1 MIWRIGRAQ
10 TMWTDSSDGVNP
22 VYNVPASIRLHAVF
36 DARPKWFHPLTHN
49 PGTGPCCFHRLES
62 FPINLPW
69 IHKCKGLFEGRIYWM
84 MVQRFQNGNSSDWWS
99 EATTDMSNRGAA
111 GERRWICVF
120 VFAAGGGG
128 GVFVYLCICICS
140 RRRRRC
146 IRPANEFG
154 NSRHE

>member
-36 DARPKWFHPLTHN
+36 NARPKWFHPLTHN

-84 MVQRFQNGNSSDWWS
+84 MVQRFQNGNSSDGWS

-120 VFAAGGGG
+120 VYLYLQPEEEE
-128 GVFVYLCICICS
+128 VYSSSKWIWQQPTWVTREQERQ
-140 RRRRRC
+140 RR
-146 IRPANEFG
+146 
-154 NSRHE
+154 